1 MVPMTSLAF
10 PNYQLG
16 LEVCS
21 VLRQMKIKHVRY
33 GLFQANHRLLKFPL
47 LQYFIPVYSVVQS
60 LYSPQTDCFLSNW
73 ASFKNLSKRAFLISP
88 FSRVTSNIT
97 LSNVSQIGLISS
109 SFFFGRCFF
118 RS

>member
-1 MVPMTSLAF
+1 MVPMTSLAS

-47 LQYFIPVYSVVQS
+47 LQYFIPVYSV
-60 LYSPQTDCFLSNW
+60 LTTNRL
-73 ASFKNLSKRAFLISP
+73 
-88 FSRVTSNIT
+88 FSIK
-97 LSNVSQIGLISS
+97 LG
-109 SFFFGRCFF
+109 FFQKFV
-118 RS
+118 